1 MDIETLQS
9 LNKIFQAVEIQ
20 PDWKLA
26 LDSLL
31 ATLRH
36 QFVYDNVAAYVLD
49 RQTGGQDV
57 VYARAVGRGKSAE
70 ADAAWGDS
78 IAGQVLLQKS
88 PLLKE
93 PGDILPGTDRL
104 LQAHVLGVPLYM
116 GARLEG
122 ALVFVRFGGPTFAEE
137 HITLAQ
143 LIASWTS
150 SLLERKSL
158 QEARAELESVQRQM
172 RLQDDFVSTISHELR
187 TPLGFIKGYS
197 TSLLR
202 QDANWDAATQSE
214 FLTII
219 DEEADRLTG
228 LIENMLESARLQS
241 KTLQFKFQPLRLDA
255 LIRDVS
261 VRVATH
267 HPQLEV
273 RIDAGTTPTI
283 HGDSV
288 RLSQVF
294 ENLFSNA
301 IKYAPG
307 SQLDIT
313 LKTHGRKLRVAF
325 RDYGPGIPEDFIPFI
340 FERFYRVPG
349 ERSVTGTGLGLYI
362 CKQIILAH
370 HGKIWAESV
379 MDEGTTFI
387 IELPADPLTQDTFI
401 QEQSNVQTNS
411 DRGR

>member
-1 MDIETLQS
+1 MDAETLKA
-9 LNKIFQAVEIQ
+9 LHKIFHAVELQ
-20 PDWKLA
+20 PDWKVA

-31 ATLRH
+31 AALRH
-36 QFVYDNVAAYVLD
+36 QFVYDNVAAYLLD
-49 RQTGGQDV
+49 SQAGGLEV
-57 VYARAVGRGKSAE
+57 VYARAVGRGKHAE
-70 ADAAWGDS
+70 ADAAWGES
-78 IAGQVLLQKS
+78 IAAQALSQAA

-93 PGDILPGTDRL
+93 PGDFVPGTDRL

-116 GARLEG
+116 GARLG
-122 ALVFVRFGGPTFAEE
+122 GSLIFVRFGGPSFQAEQ
-137 HITLAQ
+137 ISMAS
-143 LIASWTS
+143 LISSWAA
-150 SLLERKSL
+150 SLLERKDL
-158 QEARAELESVQRQM
+158 QRARAELESVQRQM
-172 RLQDDFVSTISHELR
+172 RLQDDFTSTISHELR

-202 QDANWDAATQSE
+202 EEANWDVATQRE

-255 LIRDVS
+255 LIRDVTM
-261 VRVATH
+261 RV
-267 HPQLEV
+267 
-273 RIDAGTTPTI
+273 TTYQPGLKVNLPTNTIPTI

-301 IKYAPG
+301 VKYAPD
-307 SQLDIT
+307 SPVDIT
-313 LKTHGRKLRVAF
+313 FSRHGKQIKVAF
-325 RDYGPGIPEDFIPFI
+325 RDYGPGIPENFIPFI

-370 HGKIWAESV
+370 HGKIWAESALG
-379 MDEGTTFI
+379 EGTTFFI
-387 IELPADPLTQDTFI
+387 QLPADP
-401 QEQSNVQTNS
+401 VV
-411 DRGR
+411 